1 MDRESNMKY
10 IIDLNNDVTNEMLI
24 EKGFII
30 EESKNFLWAV
40 KRAAKNKKHDI
51 EPRGTIL
58 IKLDPPERR
67 IVFRYTK
74 DDDEYDLLQEIEFM
88 KGMFKVTYRWQKKNL
103 NSILVNYSTNKK
115 SFILRAILE
124 VWRGILIGSCSLI
137 KYISV
142 RLNLVNQKARI
153 ISKPLCKSGGKI
165 K

>member
-74 DDDEYDLLQEIEFM
+74 DDDEYDLLQEIEFI
-88 KGMFKVTYRWQKKNL
+88 KGMFKVTYR
-103 NSILVNYSTNKK
+103 
-115 SFILRAILE
+115 
-124 VWRGILIGSCSLI
+124 
-137 KYISV
+137 
-142 RLNLVNQKARI
+142 
-153 ISKPLCKSGGKI
+153 
-165 K
+165 